1 MSTNLLDVL
10 YELTLFVLLCVL
22 LYRLGSTYVLPMLR
36 EAINEDKQHEHE
48 LEQET
53 ELLQDTGKRIGKETR
68 KQEQKL
74 ASLEEKIRTWHAARL
89 KKVQAQEDENR
100 RISAAMLAKKEK
112 QRDYVHAQRVRLEVV
127 PEALID
133 AHGALSEILSGDR
146 GVKLL
151 NDLIDDIK
159 RRAATTK

>member
-1 MSTNLLDVL
+1 MSTSLLDIL
-10 YELTLFVLLCVL
+10 YELTLFVLLCLL
-22 LYRLGSTYVLPMLR
+22 LYRLVQAFVLPMLR
-36 EAINEDKQHEHE
+36 GAINQDKKHKHD

-53 ELLQDTGKRIGKETR
+53 ELLQDTRKRIGKETR

-74 ASLEEKIRTWHAARL
+74 AALEEKIRTWHAARL

-100 RISAAMLAKKEK
+100 RISAAMLAKKEE
-112 QRDYVHAQRVRLEVV
+112 QRNYVHAQRVRLEVV

-133 AHGALSEILSGDR
+133 AHEALVDILSGE
-146 GVKLL
+146 GGITLF

-159 RRAATTK
+159 RRAVATK